1 MAGPATSASEPRAL
15 QLVAVMVPRSSL
27 GTMVARVWGRTP
39 KITRSPSRAC
49 HSGNNRDHNGD
60 TSSDDGIPCSSCE
73 AG

>member
-39 KITRSPSRAC
+39 KITRNPSRAC
-49 HSGNNRDHNGD
+49 NNHNNVIMMMMMME
-60 TSSDDGIPCSSCE
+60 TIQILSSLR
-73 AG
+73 